1 MAVTP
6 VRSYYGRS
14 PLKVP
19 VWEPDIAAYLFT
31 GGLSGASAL
40 LAAAARAQ
48 GNHRLA
54 RRALLSAM
62 AGLTV
67 SPVLL
72 IRDLGRRERF
82 HHMLRVLKPSSPMSV
97 GSWIL
102 GAIGTATGVALA
114 SDLTGLLPR
123 TGRTAERVAGA
134 LGPALSTYTAVLLAD
149 TAVPAWHGART
160 ELPFVFAA
168 SSAASAA
175 GAALVL
181 TPTADAGPA
190 RRLCAVAAV
199 AEIAAAQLME
209 HRLGP
214 LASAYHDPLR
224 WVAPGLTGA
233 GAALVAAAGRHR
245 AAAVTGGLAVL
256 AGSAV
261 ERWRVFQAGHLSAA
275 DPAHT
280 LTLQRERIGEG
291 GIAPSPA
298 AVLPVERGRSPG

>member
-1 MAVTP
+1 MAVSTA
-6 VRSYYGRS
+6 RSYHGRS
-14 PLKVP
+14 PLKPP

-40 LAAAARAQ
+40 LAAAARAD
-48 GNHRLA
+48 GNDRLA
-54 RRALLSAM
+54 RRALLTAM

-102 GAIGTATGVALA
+102 GAIGSATAVAAA

-134 LGPALSTYTAVLLAD
+134 LGPALATYTAVLLAD
-149 TAVPAWHGART
+149 TAVPAWHGSRT
-160 ELPFVFAA
+160 ELPFVFGA
-168 SSAASAA
+168 SAAASAA

-181 TPTADAGPA
+181 TPTADAGAA
-190 RRLCAVAAV
+190 RRLCVGAAV
-199 AEIAAAQLME
+199 AEVGAAQLME

-214 LASAYHDPLR
+214 LANAYGGPLR
-224 WVAPGLTGA
+224 WVAPGLTLG
-233 GAALVAAAGRHR
+233 GAALVGAAGRHR
-245 AAAVTGGLAVL
+245 AAAVAGGLAVL

-261 ERWRVFQAGHLSAA
+261 ERWRVFRAGHVSAC
-275 DPAHT
+275 DPAHVIDP
-280 LTLQRERIGEG
+280 QRARLG
-291 GIAPSPA
+291 SDA
-298 AVLPVERGRSPG
+298 AVPPAGSGRPPG